1 MCYPVGPRRGVA
13 HSTGPVRATTRPVGL
28 PASLRDGLLP
38 SPSAGVDPCW
48 SIILG
53 LLGHGVVLSAQ
64 DVVVY
69 WRYFPT
75 CCSKFISFDMDWWYY
90 FDCELGKSS

>member
-1 MCYPVGPRRGVA
+1 VCYPVGPRRGVT

-28 PASLRDGLLP
+28 PASFRDGLLP

-64 DVVVY
+64 DVVVF
-69 WRYFPT
+69 W
-75 CCSKFISFDMDWWYY
+75 KYY
-90 FDCELGKSS
+90 LNFRHVAQNLLVLIWIGGITLVVN